1 MHFIGWLKGK
11 ILGADQMGA
20 AQVPSVGAVP
30 VSGPPWSGRTLSPFP
45 GAPSLEALPR
55 GKVGEQLPTFCA
67 PPSAGPQSLLPLALP
82 SLCHGSSLFSQP
94 LSPPPP
100 SPRCSCSFHRF
111 LLHPMCAQHRGSRCD
126 TEDPALVVPPG
137 LVLLP
142 ALSLKT

>member
-1 MHFIGWLKGK
+1 
-11 ILGADQMGA
+11 MGA

-100 SPRCSCSFHRF
+100 SPAVLVHFTDSYCTPCVPS
-111 LLHPMCAQHRGSRCD
+111 
-126 TEDPALVVPPG
+126 TEGADVTQKI
-137 LVLLP
+137 LP
-142 ALSLKT
+142 SWCPLG